1 MRENHVESLTG
12 CGVPQLRSVAGATEK
27 DTPAVGAEFGV
38 EHVACG
44 RPEVEEAW
52 TVAQESAEAHLMQQI
67 PLRVAL
73 VILPSRSEP
82 WERAKQVAL
91 LDVMDP
97 VGQVEPYQ
105 PLAARVGDA
114 LVFRGEPANRLD
126 LMFLEF
132 ARSATGARFDGPT
145 SCSPRRSARRPTRQ
159 PGPGGLTGSRRS
171 IVRR

>member
-114 LVFRGEPANRLD
+114 LFPRRAGDRLD
-126 LMFLEF
+126 LMFLF
-132 ARSATGARFDGPT
+132 ARPTGARLTDRPVVARDG
-145 SCSPRRSARRPTRQ
+145 RAAANRQ
-159 PGPGGLTGSRRS
+159 PGPGGLTARGARSRR
-171 IVRR
+171 